1 MDNRPIGVFDSGLG
15 GLTTVRE
22 LRRLLPA
29 EDIIYFGDT
38 GRVPYGTRSRE
49 TVRKYAAQDIRFLL
63 SQDVK
68 MVVVACNTAAASIGD
83 SIASWGGPYAE
94 ALTPAVQAAA
104 AVSRGGCIAVIGT
117 AATIRSG
124 AYEAALHRTDPS
136 LRVVTAACG
145 LFVPLVE
152 NGFAFTSRGREITRM
167 VAEDYLLPIRR
178 SGADTLILGCTH
190 YPIIRDII
198 GEVMGPEVALIDSGA
213 EAARCVCERLTA
225 LDMLNLT
232 RRVGACHYFV
242 SDSPADF
249 SENAAAILGEP
260 VAEGAC
266 QVDIEQYE
274 PTAPAAGENR
284 SK

>member
-68 MVVVACNTAAASIGD
+68 MIVVACNTAAASIGD
-83 SIASWGGPYAE
+83 SIASWGVPYAE
-94 ALTPAVQAAA
+94 ALTPAVRAAA
-104 AVSRGGCIAVIGT
+104 AVSRGGIAVIGT

-152 NGFAFTSRGREITRM
+152 NGFAFTPRGREITRM
-167 VAEDYLLPIRR
+167 VAEDYLLPIRQ

-198 GEVMGPEVALIDSGA
+198 GAVMGPGVTLIDSGA

-225 LDMLNLT
+225 LDMLNRT
-232 RRVGACHYFV
+232 RKVGECRYFV
-242 SDSPADF
+242 SDSPAGF
-249 SENAAAILGEP
+249 SESAAAILGEP
-260 VAEGAC
+260 VTEDAR

-274 PTAPAAGENR
+274 PSAPAAEENR
-284 SK
+284 SE